1 MKRTLSK
8 TEMFGILMG
17 IMVSNIVTDE
27 MRIASQP
34 LWLRVLVGTVITGGI
49 IWTVT
54 FVASRKEKKD

>member
-27 MRIASQP
+27 MRFASQP